1 MDEINTEIIITGMR
15 KFGLSQDEIKQQ
27 LDNLT
32 QLGLTEKIN
41 DNYKLTESGIK
52 YVKDVILK
60 RKNYE

>member
-1 MDEINTEIIITGMR
+1 MNEINTEIITTGMR
-15 KFGLSQDEIKQQ
+15 KFGLSEDEIKQQ

-52 YVKDVILK
+52 YVEDIILK
-60 RKNYE
+60 RKKL